1 MQLAERRILPA
12 VIPGFTCSHYASH
25 NPIATTIFLAHCQ
38 YQDCPSRRF
47 GSDTE
52 PAYVKQLK
60 DFLFQRN
67 NTFFSFF
74 FLVIFALLIRIG
86 VQIFVDFLRRC
97 SVIFF
102 SSICRFQSFR
112 IVLFSLC
119 VFLMIM
125 VWRTHYSQWTTY
137 IGCIA
142 MHLRGIT
149 ACISSVSL
157 SVESFILNVLTT
169 PRKMIPIKKLLLG
182 SYGRSLET
190 MIIWDVTS
198 ASVKLIGKS
207 ESTFIFWDF
216 SVN

>member
-67 NTFFSFF
+67 NTFFFFF

-102 SSICRFQSFR
+102 RRYADFNRFESCYL
-112 IVLFSLC
+112 VC
-119 VFLMIM
+119 VCF
-125 VWRTHYSQWTTY
+125 
-137 IGCIA
+137 
-142 MHLRGIT
+142 
-149 ACISSVSL
+149 
-157 SVESFILNVLTT
+157 
-169 PRKMIPIKKLLLG
+169 
-182 SYGRSLET
+182 
-190 MIIWDVTS
+190 
-198 ASVKLIGKS
+198 
-207 ESTFIFWDF
+207 
-216 SVN
+216 

>member
-1 MQLAERRILPA
+1 MLNSLK
-12 VIPGFTCSHYASH
+12 
-25 NPIATTIFLAHCQ
+25 IFCFREIIH
-38 YQDCPSRRF
+38 F
-47 GSDTE
+47 
-52 PAYVKQLK
+52 
-60 DFLFQRN
+60 FL
-67 NTFFSFF
+67 FF

-125 VWRTHYSQWTTY
+125 VWRTHYSQWTTH

-190 MIIWDVTS
+190 MIIWDRNQCFRQINREIRKYLYLLRLLRKLGNLRVTLCTC
-198 ASVKLIGKS
+198 VI
-207 ESTFIFWDF
+207 
-216 SVN
+216 

>member
-1 MQLAERRILPA
+1 MLNSLK
-12 VIPGFTCSHYASH
+12 
-25 NPIATTIFLAHCQ
+25 IFYFREIIH
-38 YQDCPSRRF
+38 
-47 GSDTE
+47 
-52 PAYVKQLK
+52 
-60 DFLFQRN
+60 
-67 NTFFSFF
+67 FFSFF
-74 FLVIFALLIRIG
+74 FFSDICIADSNWRADLCGFFETL
-86 VQIFVDFLRRC
+86 QC
-97 SVIFF
+97 HFF
-102 SSICRFQSFR
+102 SSICWFQSFR

-207 ESTFIFWDF
+207 ESTFIFRDF

>member
-67 NTFFSFF
+67 NTFFFF
-74 FLVIFALLIRIG
+74 FFFDDICIADSNWRADLCGFFETL
-86 VQIFVDFLRRC
+86 QC
-97 SVIFF
+97 HFF